1 MQTILLS
8 NTDNM
13 NYIGYIN
20 KAQYF
25 EHTTEI
31 INLMKGHGCVNIHIE
46 ETKDKKRIEWCK
58 FIDSLSN
65 GDSAVFAS
73 FDNVFHNFNDM
84 MFFILKSATPF
95 PKCYLHKEEWT
106 FDS

>member
-1 MQTILLS
+1 
-8 NTDNM
+8 M

-31 INLMKGHGCVNIHIE
+31 INLMKGYGCVNIHIE

-58 FIDSLSN
+58 FIDSLQ
-65 GDSAVFAS
+65 SAEKTAISYIIYSRLVIS
-73 FDNVFHNFNDM
+73 YYPYYRYYSYY
-84 MFFILKSATPF
+84 LYF
-95 PKCYLHKEEWT
+95 PVVHHALVEGNTT
-106 FDS
+106 FEHAKMP